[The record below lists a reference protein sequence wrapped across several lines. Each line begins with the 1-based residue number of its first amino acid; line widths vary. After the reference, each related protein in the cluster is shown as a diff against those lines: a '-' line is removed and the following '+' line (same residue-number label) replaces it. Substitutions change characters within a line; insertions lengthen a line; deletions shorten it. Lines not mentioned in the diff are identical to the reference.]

1 MESSLASAT
10 ESWAVTIP
18 VRYHLW
24 TSDENF
30 WACTNNGT
38 LRYFDYRPARLN
50 FFFSSTPIWSIPLT
64 DATSPPP
71 DSIPTHRPPPEH
83 DTPTP
88 QRQSAI
94 AEKKASGLK
103 RSEEKTKNTAKKSI
117 SYADAGVDITSG
129 DRSKQRIKMLARK
142 TFNKQVLSEIGGF
155 GGLFALD
162 LEKFPNPVLVSSADG
177 VGTKLKVAF
186 DLGIHHTVGQDLVNH
201 CVNDIA
207 VQGATPLFFLDYLAT
222 GKLEDMVVETVV
234 QGISEA
240 CRANGCALI
249 GGETAQMPGFYAAG
263 EYDLAGTIVGA
274 VSRDKIITGANI
286 QVGDVLLGLP
296 SNGLHT
302 NGYSLARKLL
312 VERAKYGPE
321 QYVNELKDKT
331 GAALMRT
338 HRSYLSVIKKLTG
351 AEVVSGMAHIT
362 GGGITE
368 NLPRILPKGMGAMVD
383 LASWQVPPL
392 FEHLQHLGS
401 VEQDE
406 MLRTF
411 NMGIGLIAVVPAEKI
426 KKTKAILNRANER
439 HCIIGRVTRGER
451 KVSYN

>member
-1 MESSLASAT
+1 L
-10 ESWAVTIP
+10 P
-18 VRYHLW
+18 
-24 TSDENF
+24 DE
-30 WACTNNGT
+30 
-38 LRYFDYRPARLN
+38 
-50 FFFSSTPIWSIPLT
+50 
-64 DATSPPP
+64 TSPTP
-71 DSIPTHRPPPEH
+71 DSTETKTTGTPGPSLRSVTAQKKTVVMKPP
-83 DTPTP
+83 
-88 QRQSAI
+88 S
-94 AEKKASGLK
+94 KKAEAAPAA
-103 RSEEKTKNTAKKSI
+103 RKSI

-142 TFNKQVLSEIGGF
+142 TFNRQVLSEIGGF

-186 DLGIHHTVGQDLVNH
+186 ELGIHHTVGQDLVNH

-222 GKLEDMVVETVV
+222 GKLEDMIVEKVV

-249 GGETAQMPGFYAAG
+249 GGETAQMPGFYADG
-263 EYDLAGTIVGA
+263 EYDLAGTIIGA
-274 VSRDKIITGANI
+274 VSRDKIITGEHI
-286 QVGDVLLGLP
+286 QIGDVLVGLP

-312 VERAKYGPE
+312 FEVAKYGPDH
-321 QYVNELKDKT
+321 YVNELKDKT

-368 NLPRILPKGMGAMVD
+368 NLPRILPKGMGASVD
-383 LASWQVPPL
+383 LASWQPPPL
-392 FEHLQHLGS
+392 FGHLQQLGN
-401 VEQDE
+401 VTQDE

-439 HCIIGRVTRGER
+439 HCIIGRVVRGER

>member
-1 MESSLASAT
+1 LPDETSLT
-10 ESWAVTIP
+10 
-18 VRYHLW
+18 
-24 TSDENF
+24 
-30 WACTNNGT
+30 
-38 LRYFDYRPARLN
+38 
-50 FFFSSTPIWSIPLT
+50 
-64 DATSPPP
+64 P
-71 DSIPTHRPPPEH
+71 DSTA
-83 DTPTP
+83 TQQP
-88 QRQSAI
+88 QRQTQPQPPARTKPQTHHDTTASSTFALPSANLQRM
-94 AEKKASGLK
+94 STNLK
-103 RSEEKTKNTAKKSI
+103 RSAGNAAEKAKTPAKKSM

-142 TFNKQVLSEIGGF
+142 TFNRQVLSEIGGF

-186 DLGIHHTVGQDLVNH
+186 ELGIHHTVGQDLVNH

-222 GKLEDMVVETVV
+222 GKLEDMIVEKVV

-249 GGETAQMPGFYAAG
+249 GGETAQMPGFYADG
-263 EYDLAGTIVGA
+263 EYDLAGTIIGA
-274 VSRDKIITGANI
+274 VSRDKIITGEHI
-286 QVGDVLLGLP
+286 QIGDVLVGLP

-312 VERAKYGPE
+312 FEVAKYGPD

-362 GGGITE
+362 GGGITD
-368 NLPRILPKGMGAMVD
+368 NLPRILPKGMGALVD

-392 FEHLQHLGS
+392 FEHLQQLGA

-411 NMGIGLIAVVPAEKI
+411 NMGIGLIAVIPAEKI
-426 KKTKAILNRANER
+426 KKAKAILNRANER
-439 HCIIGRVTRGER
+439 HCIIGRVVRGER

>member
-1 MESSLASAT
+1 L
-10 ESWAVTIP
+10 P
-18 VRYHLW
+18 
-24 TSDENF
+24 DE
-30 WACTNNGT
+30 
-38 LRYFDYRPARLN
+38 
-50 FFFSSTPIWSIPLT
+50 
-64 DATSPPP
+64 TSPPP
-71 DSIPTHRPPPEH
+71 ESIATHPTTSAPDLPLE
-83 DTPTP
+83 TTSL
-88 QRQSAI
+88 QSAV
-94 AEKKASGLK
+94 AQRKAAGIK
-103 RSEEKTKNTAKKSI
+103 RSASEEKAKSPSKQSI

-186 DLGIHHTVGQDLVNH
+186 ELGIHHTVGQDLVNH

-222 GKLEDMVVETVV
+222 GKLEDMVIERVV

-240 CRANGCALI
+240 CKANGCALI
-249 GGETAQMPGFYAAG
+249 GGETAQMPGFYADG
-263 EYDLAGTIVGA
+263 EYDLAGTIIGA
-274 VSRDKIITGANI
+274 VSRDKIITGDHI
-286 QVGDVLLGLP
+286 QIGDVLVGLP

-312 VERAKYGPE
+312 FEVAKYGPE
-321 QYVNELKDKT
+321 QYINELKDKT

-368 NLPRILPKGMGAMVD
+368 NLPRILPKGMGALID
-383 LASWQVPPL
+383 RASWTVPPL
-392 FEHLQHLGS
+392 FEHLQQLGN
-401 VEQDE
+401 VDEDE

-411 NMGIGLIAVVPAEKI
+411 NMGIGLIAVIPAEKI
-426 KKTKAILNRANER
+426 KKAKAILNRANER
-439 HCIIGRVTRGER
+439 HCLIGRVVRGER
-451 KVSYN
+451 RVSYN

>member
-1 MESSLASAT
+1 MTL
-10 ESWAVTIP
+10 P
-18 VRYHLW
+18 
-24 TSDENF
+24 DEIS
-30 WACTNNGT
+30 
-38 LRYFDYRPARLN
+38 P
-50 FFFSSTPIWSIPLT
+50 TPDL
-64 DATSPPP
+64 
-71 DSIPTHRPPPEH
+71 
-83 DTPTP
+83 TPTP
-88 QRQSAI
+88 SVEQRPVTQQNPATSSLQSAVTQ
-94 AEKKASGLK
+94 KKTSGLK
-103 RSEEKTKNTAKKSI
+103 RSAKTAADGAKPSAKKSI

-142 TFNKQVLSEIGGF
+142 TFNRQVLSEIGGF

-186 DLGIHHTVGQDLVNH
+186 ELGIHHTVGQDLVNH

-222 GKLEDMVVETVV
+222 GKLEDMVVEKVV

-249 GGETAQMPGFYAAG
+249 GGETAQMPGFYAEG
-263 EYDLAGTIVGA
+263 EYDLAGTIIGA
-274 VSRDKIITGANI
+274 VNRDRIITGEHI
-286 QVGDVLLGLP
+286 QIGDVLVGLP

-312 VERAKYGPE
+312 FEVAKYGPE
-321 QYVNELKDKT
+321 QYINELKDKT

-338 HRSYLSVIKKLTG
+338 HRSYLSVIKKLTS

-368 NLPRILPKGMGAMVD
+368 NLPRILPKGMGALVD

-439 HCIIGRVTRGER
+439 HCIIGRIVRGER

>member
-1 MESSLASAT
+1 MPDETSPKPDSTATQAAAIPDPSLRTAAVQKKAIGLKQTTQKTSEQPASA
-10 ESWAVTIP
+10 
-18 VRYHLW
+18 R
-24 TSDENF
+24 
-30 WACTNNGT
+30 
-38 LRYFDYRPARLN
+38 R
-50 FFFSSTPIWSIPLT
+50 
-64 DATSPPP
+64 
-71 DSIPTHRPPPEH
+71 
-83 DTPTP
+83 
-88 QRQSAI
+88 
-94 AEKKASGLK
+94 
-103 RSEEKTKNTAKKSI
+103 SI

-142 TFNKQVLSEIGGF
+142 TFNRQVLSEIGGF

-186 DLGIHHTVGQDLVNH
+186 ELGIHHTVGQDLVNH

-222 GKLEDMVVETVV
+222 GKLEDMVVEKVV

-249 GGETAQMPGFYAAG
+249 GGETAQMPGFYGDG
-263 EYDLAGTIVGA
+263 EYDLAGTIIGA
-274 VSRDKIITGANI
+274 VSRDKIITGEHI
-286 QVGDVLLGLP
+286 QIGDVLVGLP

-312 VERAKYGPE
+312 FEVAKYGPD

-338 HRSYLSVIKKLTG
+338 HRSYLSVIKKLAG
-351 AEVVSGMAHIT
+351 ADVVSGMAHIT

-368 NLPRILPKGMGAMVD
+368 NLPRILPKGMGAVID
-383 LASWQVPPL
+383 RASWTVPPL
-392 FEHLQHLGS
+392 FEHLQHLGN
-401 VEQDE
+401 VEEDE

-411 NMGIGLIAVVPAEKI
+411 NMGIGLIAVIPAEKI
-426 KKTKAILNRANER
+426 KKAKAVLNRANER
-439 HCIIGRVTRGER
+439 HCLIGRVVRGER